1 MKTVETSSI
10 CISLWNG
17 KHAIV
22 SIEAGIHDLLAFE
35 LVDARSHLG
44 DLGAETVEYGGIDSH
59 EGTCGDAEQE

>member
-44 DLGAETVEYGGIDSH
+44 DLGAETVE
-59 EGTCGDAEQE
+59 